1 MYIKVFAFSNVN
13 LLPYYNKLKSANQTQ
28 SSGNFSG
35 ASEDSAWAT
44 AAPAPQPKESVQQL
58 GEVSSKKRAAP
69 PPPEP
74 TARLAPLPVRTDE
87 QLNEAKDADKELYIQ
102 ASTSS
107 HSSKG
112 ASDFVSP
119 GREALNILDD
129 LNTALDKQNCSSL
142 ASISDDISAQEPSAI
157 APSLAHATEVIVH
170 SPVPQHK
177 IKDVVGAARAAA
189 KSPSPVIQEHAHKS
203 SSATSSSENVYR
215 QDSLHKA
222 ESQQCVQDKAVI
234 KVGMDVPYVPLSS
247 MVEPRRSECGSPKPR
262 QSSEKDTSKSPR
274 VSQYKPSSPS
284 SSPVSERVASTS
296 SQASDQRNQLLQ
308 APVATKPLNR
318 AGSFRGLSSSQPG
331 TTSSSSFSQYSP
343 HGIQKS
349 KTEPPLHYA
358 LLSSGKESPRNVK
371 DYNYFEQFPAGPS
384 TDSEYFVAPPS
395 PEKKVPP
402 PEPPVDY
409 NDQQHSKE
417 NAPPVSTLNGAPFP
431 SVSQDVAKTQD
442 AVKQRPVKDSDVGV
456 GIRKHPHRQ
465 TVTKK
470 TRTYTIDGMQVTS
483 TTMHVLG
490 AKEDM
495 QMRKQQLQDLRRLQ
509 REEARQKQK
518 LQLEGANLV
527 EQQERKF
534 QQEKA
539 VLTKQYEIDMEA
551 MERKQKREIEEA
563 EKLQEEE
570 MKQAQKRLK
579 YEQEK
584 DLRAFKDRL
593 KQEMKIMKQEMD
605 MLPRQ
610 QRKDAL
616 RLKKDQMEH
625 ENHMKAFAFPSLFE
639 NFSFEWFESW

>member
-234 KVGMDVPYVPLSS
+234 KVGMDVPYVPVLITD
-247 MVEPRRSECGSPKPR
+247 M
-262 QSSEKDTSKSPR
+262 
-274 VSQYKPSSPS
+274 
-284 SSPVSERVASTS
+284 
-296 SQASDQRNQLLQ
+296 NIILH
-308 APVATKPLNR
+308 ATFVFSVKMAFSLN
-318 AGSFRGLSSSQPG
+318 FLPY
-331 TTSSSSFSQYSP
+331 TYSIP
-343 HGIQKS
+343 
-349 KTEPPLHYA
+349 TE
-358 LLSSGKESPRNVK
+358 V
-371 DYNYFEQFPAGPS
+371 
-384 TDSEYFVAPPS
+384 
-395 PEKKVPP
+395 
-402 PEPPVDY
+402 
-409 NDQQHSKE
+409 
-417 NAPPVSTLNGAPFP
+417 
-431 SVSQDVAKTQD
+431 
-442 AVKQRPVKDSDVGV
+442 
-456 GIRKHPHRQ
+456 
-465 TVTKK
+465 
-470 TRTYTIDGMQVTS
+470 
-483 TTMHVLG
+483 
-490 AKEDM
+490 
-495 QMRKQQLQDLRRLQ
+495 
-509 REEARQKQK
+509 
-518 LQLEGANLV
+518 
-527 EQQERKF
+527 
-534 QQEKA
+534 
-539 VLTKQYEIDMEA
+539 
-551 MERKQKREIEEA
+551 
-563 EKLQEEE
+563 
-570 MKQAQKRLK
+570 
-579 YEQEK
+579 
-584 DLRAFKDRL
+584 
-593 KQEMKIMKQEMD
+593 
-605 MLPRQ
+605 
-610 QRKDAL
+610 
-616 RLKKDQMEH
+616 
-625 ENHMKAFAFPSLFE
+625 
-639 NFSFEWFESW
+639 